1 MSPNLCKDTTANEKG
16 KSELA
21 RTNSIRVSAAEAST
35 SGSKRGRP
43 SLSKPPTSTPPV
55 KDKLKSRVQN
65 ESGPEHAEEFSAS
78 RGLSKR
84 SAANRATSK
93 LKEVIMPDVI
103 NFEKERKN
111 AKRRRSSG
119 LNDSFMPLH
128 DEEEVEQKR
137 EGKKRKVEDSREE
150 DEDEEAEVEEVISSS
165 IPTKS
170 KVGTTRGKGPKKRAE
185 HEMSVDE
192 DESSKDKGA
201 KASQTKKGSHA
212 RNVDTGQPYVIRFCT
227 SS

>member
-1 MSPNLCKDTTANEKG
+1 
-16 KSELA
+16 
-21 RTNSIRVSAAEAST
+21 
-35 SGSKRGRP
+35 
-43 SLSKPPTSTPPV
+43 LSKPPISTPPV

-65 ESGPEHAEEFSAS
+65 ESGPEHAEEFPTS

-128 DEEEVEQKR
+128 DEEEEVEQKR

-150 DEDEEAEVEEVISSS
+150 DEEEEAEVEGVISSS

-192 DESSKDKGA
+192 DEPSKGKGA
-201 KASQTKKGSHA
+201 KASQTQQS
-212 RNVDTGQPYVIRFCT
+212 NVIFFLFVISWIESLNELVFT
-227 SS
+227 F